1 MKKIIVT
8 AAVGAIV
15 NSVVGH
21 VVGSVFRAAGFNCP
35 CD

>member
-15 NSVVGH
+15 NCVVGH
-21 VVGSVFRAAGFNCP
+21 VVGCVFRAAGFSCP

>member
-15 NSVVGH
+15 NCVVGH
-21 VVGSVFRAAGFNCP
+21 VVGCVFRAAGMRCP